1 MSKLLELNCAEYRVT
16 SASAG
21 HRHGGSVFS
30 CTLSPVTDETL
41 KALDAAAVSDRRV
54 RLNFPKQPL
63 VLESIVLVRIGRG
76 RVRIAG
82 RVVDPALEFRA
93 PGGPGTDEPR

>member
-1 MSKLLELNCAEYRVT
+1 M
-16 SASAG
+16 
-21 HRHGGSVFS
+21 FS

>member
-1 MSKLLELNCAEYRVT
+1 MGKLLELNCADYRVT

-21 HRHGGSVFS
+21 HRGGCSVFG
-30 CTLSPVTDETL
+30 CTLSPVTEETL
-41 KALDAAAVSDRRV
+41 KALDAAAASDQRV
-54 RLNFPKQPL
+54 RLNFPKQPV

-82 RVVDPALEFRA
+82 RVVDPPPELPT
-93 PGGPGTDEPR
+93 PGGLGTDEPR